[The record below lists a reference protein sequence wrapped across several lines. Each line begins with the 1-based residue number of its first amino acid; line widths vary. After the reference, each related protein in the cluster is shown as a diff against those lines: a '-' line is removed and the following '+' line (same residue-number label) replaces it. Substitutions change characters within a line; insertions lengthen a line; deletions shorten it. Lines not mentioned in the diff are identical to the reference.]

1 MTQSNFDGFI
11 AHKPSNRRSEAPRD
25 NRRSLSQ
32 EDNPQSQSRF
42 STSQKGPKTKR
53 FPTNVVETASLRSK
67 RPRRSRSTSHITTAM
82 ISRVIDGMKRLEE
95 LAKHTSLQ
103 IDLDIRAIEDKCQV
117 LQGDP
122 EQLYKAL
129 GDLEASF
136 LYKFKTEREENKISV
151 WTSWLYAACLRQ
163 ILYAKGDY
171 KRTRRSN
178 AARLMFSIVN
188 KLLPMEG
195 INALTIL
202 PALGSKQNLL
212 VFPKEADR
220 YSALLRTFRCGIQ
233 RGY

>member
-1 MTQSNFDGFI
+1 
-11 AHKPSNRRSEAPRD
+11 
-25 NRRSLSQ
+25 
-32 EDNPQSQSRF
+32 
-42 STSQKGPKTKR
+42 
-53 FPTNVVETASLRSK
+53 
-67 RPRRSRSTSHITTAM
+67 
-82 ISRVIDGMKRLEE
+82 MKRLEE